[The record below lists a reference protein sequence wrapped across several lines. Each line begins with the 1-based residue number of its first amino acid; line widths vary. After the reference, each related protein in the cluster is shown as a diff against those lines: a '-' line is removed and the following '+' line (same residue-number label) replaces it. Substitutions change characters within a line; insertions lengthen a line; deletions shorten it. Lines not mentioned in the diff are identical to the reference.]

1 MHRTN
6 ATELTG
12 LKLEGDTLDVSVVIP
27 CLDEAATIGVVVAKA
42 RASIK
47 RLGLRGEVVVS
58 DNGSVDG
65 SIEIARAAGARVVH
79 ALRRGYGAALRH
91 GMTEARGDTLIMGDA
106 DDTYDFDEIDPFV
119 QELRSGADLV
129 MGTRLPP
136 GRMLPGANPWLNRWV
151 GTPALTFVLNRLFG
165 TRIRDTNCGMR
176 ALTKRCFEKLSLQ
189 SDGMEFASEMV
200 IKAGLH
206 GVRMAEVPATLRP
219 DRRDRRPHLR
229 RWRDGWRHLEFM
241 LLHAPDQL
249 LFVPGVV
256 ALCVGLTL
264 IVPVA
269 FGPAQVLGRLF
280 DFHYLFYGGTL
291 ALAGLQAILGA
302 VIVRD
307 IVGGIVVRP
316 NRFASAISR
325 VFTFGRGLL
334 TGGALVAS
342 GLALEG
348 YVLAIWVAE
357 GFGPLHE
364 PRRSVLGM
372 LLVAAGAQVAL
383 FSFLHAVLRKHRSSG
398 RNGGSLEMGEV
409 RSGSN

>member
-1 MHRTN
+1 MQT
-6 ATELTG
+6 AIVGGSSDG
-12 LKLEGDTLDVSVVIP
+12 LDHARDRVDLSIVSP
-27 CLDEAATIGVVVAKA
+27 CLNEAATIGLVVAKA
-42 RASIK
+42 RASFE
-47 RLGLRGEVVVS
+47 RLGVRGEVVVS

-65 SIEIARAAGARVVH
+65 SVEIARQAGARVVH
-79 ALRRGYGAALRH
+79 AMRRGYGAALRH
-91 GMTEARGDTLIMGDA
+91 GMSEARGDMLIMGDA
-106 DDTYDFDEIDPFV
+106 DDTYDFCEIDTFV
-119 QELRSGADLV
+119 QELRAGADLV
-129 MGTRLPP
+129 MGTRLRP
-136 GRMLPGANPWLNRWV
+136 GRMLPGANPWLNRYV

-165 TRIRDTNCGMR
+165 THIRDTNCGMR
-176 ALTKRCFEKLSLQ
+176 GLTKRCFERLVLR

-206 GVRMAEVPATLRP
+206 GVQMAEVPVTLYP
-219 DRRDRRPHLR
+219 DRRGRRPHLR

-249 LFVPGVV
+249 LFLPGVA
-256 ALCVGLTL
+256 ALCVGLLL
-264 IVPVA
+264 IIPVA
-269 FGPAQVLGRLF
+269 FGPAHVFGRLF

-316 NRFASAISR
+316 NRYAAAISR
-325 VFTFGRGLL
+325 MFTFGRGLVA
-334 TGGALVAS
+334 GGVLVGS
-342 GLALEG
+342 GLALEA
-348 YVLAIWVAE
+348 YVLGVWISE

-383 FSFLHAVLRKHRSSG
+383 FSFLHAVLCKHTNAAASQPEAAATSTR
-398 RNGGSLEMGEV
+398 
-409 RSGSN
+409 